1 MRLWDA
7 LRRCALKVLEAHTAP
22 VACVA
27 AFGTGGGLVS
37 AAADEALVVRSV
49 GNTRPETRP
58 ALPREA
64 RPPSK
69 QGPAQGRGATR
80 GLRGGAFDP
89 PPNAR
94 VRRVGRK
101 YLSVA
106 TRSST

>member
-49 GNTRPETRP
+49 G
-58 ALPREA
+58 
-64 RPPSK
+64 
-69 QGPAQGRGATR
+69 
-80 GLRGGAFDP
+80 
-89 PPNAR
+89 
-94 VRRVGRK
+94 
-101 YLSVA
+101 
-106 TRSST
+106 